1 MTISGSKSS
10 RIEGSGRRR
19 DSSYRRFGVHRFGV
33 PRLAQLSGPSPGR
46 RELRFLLLWPNCSTD
61 SSGSWTER
69 RVAYGL
75 DLEVGAGLHSVASE
89 HFLVGGERDG
99 E

>member
-19 DSSYRRFGVHRFGV
+19 DSSYRRFGSSIRS
-33 PRLAQLSGPSPGR
+33 AAAGPTQRSK
-46 RELRFLLLWPNCSTD
+46 
-61 SSGSWTER
+61 SGSKGAAFLTVMAEL
-69 RVAYGL
+69 L
-75 DLEVGAGLHSVASE
+75 DRFEWELDRAQSTLRPGPRVGAGLHSVASE